1 MKTAVVTGA
10 ASGIGRAIA
19 VRLLADGWRV
29 VGVDVDAKGLGRLMQ
44 ESAAAPDRC
53 AVVVGD
59 VSDRETH
66 LHARRKA
73 AGMGTLTAWIS
84 AAGICVPFPLAE
96 IDADAARQMVEVNQ
110 QGVLWGSAEALAD
123 FLEKGTPG
131 VIVAISSVHARLAA
145 PDFTVYEMTKAAIE
159 ALMRGIAVTYGPR
172 GIRAVAVAP
181 GAIWTPILRGV
192 YEGDGDGAAAIR
204 NLTAGTPARRIGEP
218 EEVANVVSFVVSDA
232 AAFMTGTTVTIDGG
246 LSSVLIQQP
255 AEDEESTGEPR

>member
-1 MKTAVVTGA
+1 VKSAVVTGA

-29 VGVDVDAKGLGRLMQ
+29 VGVDIDAEGLDRLMQ
-44 ESAAAPDRC
+44 DSAVTHDRC

-59 VSDRETH
+59 VSDRQTH
-66 LHARRKA
+66 LHARREA
-73 AGMGTLTAWIS
+73 AGLGTLTAWIS
-84 AAGICVPFPLAE
+84 AAGICVPFPLAD
-96 IDADAARQMVEVNQ
+96 IDADSARLMVEVNQ

-123 FLEKGTPG
+123 FVEKGTPG
-131 VIVAISSVHARLAA
+131 VVVAISSVHARLAA
-145 PDFTVYEMTKAAIE
+145 PDFTIYEMTKAAIE
-159 ALMRGIAVTYGPR
+159 ALIRGIAVTYGPR

-246 LSSVLIQQP
+246 LSSALIQQ
-255 AEDEESTGEPR
+255 AAQDEESTGEPR